1 MKKRIHFLSYLIAYY
16 NVTKFLK
23 LISVSLQDVA
33 VKVFLDQDLKVEALD
48 EFRRE
53 VRWD

>member
-1 MKKRIHFLSYLIAYY
+1 MLGM
-16 NVTKFLK
+16 
-23 LISVSLQDVA
+23 LQDVA

-53 VRWD
+53 VCRAWFTLIYFV